1 MGRERGSAARPRLW
15 ILSPR
20 RLRVR
25 SDSCVIDKD
34 SNNSQTWL
42 MVFLFCFVFVC
53 LFVCLSDLPEWNF
66 DGRSTYQSEGSN
78 NDMFL
83 IPKAMYRDLFRKDPN
98 KLVLFEILTY
108 NRKPAETNLRHT
120 YNYSYHPWF
129 IMEQEYTLLGLDGHP
144 FRPYYCGVGADKV
157 SVHRKSNCVI
167 PINNHII
174 GVNNGV
180 SAVFKWEFRIARFIL
195 HRVCE
200 DFGLVASFDP
210 KPIIKAMRE
219 DGLIDRLAKRHRY
232 HIWAYDP
239 KRGLDNFS
247 ADVAICGT
255 SIRIPRLVGP
265 DKKGYLKD
273 RRPSANCDPYSV
285 TEALVCTCLLR
296 EEGETPSDY
305 IK

>member
-1 MGRERGSAARPRLW
+1 MSTSVSSKLNKAGLCCKTKTVDFEP
-15 ILSPR
+15 
-20 RLRVR
+20 
-25 SDSCVIDKD
+25 K
-34 SNNSQTWL
+34 TTE
-42 MVFLFCFVFVC
+42 
-53 LFVCLSDLPEWNF
+53 DLPEWNF

-108 NRKPAETNLRHT
+108 NRKPAVACISAN
-120 YNYSYHPWF
+120 PC
-129 IMEQEYTLLGLDGHP
+129 P
-144 FRPYYCGVGADKV
+144 F
-157 SVHRKSNCVI
+157 VHRDQPAAHLQLQLPSLVHYGLALQWFPHLFALDQGLITVEWEQIRCLYAGVKISSSNAEVM
-167 PINNHII
+167 
-174 GVNNGV
+174 
-180 SAVFKWEFRIARFIL
+180 SAQWEFRIARFIL

-219 DGLIDRLAKRHRY
+219 DGAMKLIEELIDRLAKRHRY

-285 TEALVCTCLLR
+285 TEALVDQVHIS
-296 EEGETPSDY
+296 P
-305 IK
+305 

>member
-1 MGRERGSAARPRLW
+1 MSTSVNGSGEGLCCKTKTVDFEP
-15 ILSPR
+15 
-20 RLRVR
+20 
-25 SDSCVIDKD
+25 K
-34 SNNSQTWL
+34 TTE
-42 MVFLFCFVFVC
+42 
-53 LFVCLSDLPEWNF
+53 DLPEWNF

-108 NRKPAETNLRHT
+108 NRKPAGEWARRNTRTNPCPFLALQ
-120 YNYSYHPWF
+120 WF
-129 IMEQEYTLLGLDGHP
+129 PQSPVKGLITVEWEQIRCLYA
-144 FRPYYCGVGADKV
+144 GVKI
-157 SVHRKSNCVI
+157 SSSNAEVM
-167 PINNHII
+167 
-174 GVNNGV
+174 
-180 SAVFKWEFRIARFIL
+180 SAQWEFRIARFIL

-210 KPIIKAMRE
+210 KPMPGNWNKDGAMKLIE
-219 DGLIDRLAKRHRY
+219 ELIDRLAKRHRY

>member
-1 MGRERGSAARPRLW
+1 IMSTSVSSKLNKAGLCCKTKTVDFEP
-15 ILSPR
+15 
-20 RLRVR
+20 
-25 SDSCVIDKD
+25 K
-34 SNNSQTWL
+34 TTE
-42 MVFLFCFVFVC
+42 
-53 LFVCLSDLPEWNF
+53 DLPEWNF

-108 NRKPAETNLRHT
+108 NRKPAATEVACI
-120 YNYSYHPWF
+120 S
-129 IMEQEYTLLGLDGHP
+129 QEYTLLGLDGHP

-210 KPIIKAMRE
+210 KPMPGNWNKDGAMKLIE
-219 DGLIDRLAKRHRY
+219 ELIDRLAKRHRY

>member
-1 MGRERGSAARPRLW
+1 TDSKMCFASTVTGCENAHVCFLSQIFGVKIMSTSVSSKLNKGFWIDGSGEGLCCKTKTVDFEP
-15 ILSPR
+15 
-20 RLRVR
+20 
-25 SDSCVIDKD
+25 K
-34 SNNSQTWL
+34 TTE
-42 MVFLFCFVFVC
+42 
-53 LFVCLSDLPEWNF
+53 DLPEWNF

-108 NRKPAETNLRHT
+108 NRKPAGEWLPSLVH
-120 YNYSYHPWF
+120 YGAGLALQWF
-129 IMEQEYTLLGLDGHP
+129 PQSP
-144 FRPYYCGVGADKV
+144 VKV
-157 SVHRKSNCVI
+157 SVRSFH
-167 PINNHII
+167 
-174 GVNNGV
+174 
-180 SAVFKWEFRIARFIL
+180 WEFRIARFIL

-210 KPIIKAMRE
+210 KPMPGNWNKDGAMKLIE
-219 DGLIDRLAKRHRY
+219 ELIDRLAKRHRY